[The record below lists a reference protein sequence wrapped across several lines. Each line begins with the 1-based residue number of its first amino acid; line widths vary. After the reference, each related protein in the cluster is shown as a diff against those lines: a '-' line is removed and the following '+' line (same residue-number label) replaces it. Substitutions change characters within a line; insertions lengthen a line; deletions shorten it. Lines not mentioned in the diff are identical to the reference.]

1 MSTGTQ
7 SLDRALGLLS
17 LIEQSHQEGI
27 ELSWLVEK
35 SKLDRTTVYRLVS
48 ALVQAGFV
56 ERNAMTKKYRL
67 GVEAMQIGLMAMSR
81 APIVESCKP
90 LMQLLAHETEDT
102 VFLVVRNGDYAH
114 CLHIEQGSFPV
125 QAITQHVGGLRVLGL
140 GTAGQAL
147 LATMSDLEIEGIYV
161 RHREEYESHGLT
173 LPQLKQAVKNIR
185 VNGYAMTVDIITEG
199 VCGVG
204 VAFEI
209 TKGNYA
215 GLSIAGIGSR
225 FPAARCR
232 AIATLIG
239 VQLRSIGFRSFGGNQ
254 GT

>member
-7 SLDRALGLLS
+7 SLDRALSLLS

-27 ELSWLVEK
+27 ELAGLVEK
-35 SKLDRTTVYRLVS
+35 SELDRTTVYRLVS

-56 ERNAMTKKYRL
+56 ERDSTTKKYRL

-90 LMQLLAHETEDT
+90 LMQLLARETEDT

-125 QAITQHVGGLRVLGL
+125 KAITQHVGGLRILGL

-147 LATMSDLEIEGIYV
+147 LATMGDAEIEAIYI
-161 RHREEYESHGLT
+161 RHREEYESHGLN
-173 LPQLKQAVKNIR
+173 LRELKQAVKNIR
-185 VNGYAMTVDIITEG
+185 ANGHAVTVDIITEG

-215 GLSIAGIGSR
+215 GVSIAGIGSR

-232 AIATLIG
+232 EIASLIG
-239 VQLRSIGFRSFGGNQ
+239 AQLRSIGFRSFGGK
-254 GT
+254 